1 MQDQIEIKSDCTFQ
15 ECKALHS
22 SLSSNHIPF
31 TKEELEKFHKQCSR
45 CTKKIKSPIAYAVSS
60 ILADLCLEL
69 FMDDIM
75 DQIK

>member
-1 MQDQIEIKSDCTFQ
+1 MQDQIEIKSDCTFH
-15 ECKALHS
+15 ECKALHN
-22 SLSSNHIPF
+22 SLSSNLQPF

-45 CTKKIKSPIAYAVSS
+45 CKKKQKSPTAYTVSL